1 MVSNGLFKNLNILS
15 NNFLHLAT
23 FYYLTEIKNVKH
35 VCLFINLKSDLIC
48 LFTFLFLINTFNN
61 VGKK

>member
-15 NNFLHLAT
+15 NNLLHLAT
-23 FYYLTEIKNVKH
+23 FYYLTEIKKIKH
-35 VCLFINLKSDLIC
+35 VCLCINLKSDLIC
-48 LFTFLFLINTFNN
+48 LFPFLFVINTFNN